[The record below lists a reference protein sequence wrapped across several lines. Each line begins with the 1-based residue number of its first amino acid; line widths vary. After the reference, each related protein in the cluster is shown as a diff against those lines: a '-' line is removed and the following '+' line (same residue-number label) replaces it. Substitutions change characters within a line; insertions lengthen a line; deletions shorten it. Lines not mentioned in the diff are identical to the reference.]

1 MRLYLYIAIFL
12 SGLLGQSVLPAYAG
26 HEHLY
31 SATTIITGQDNLP
44 ERKRGMLECLKMVVA
59 KASGNRL
66 VLTNP
71 EVLDALQRVEEYVAS
86 FSYLDRKEGI
96 QISDEQGTRDR
107 SFEFTVL
114 FDEKKINTLLAK
126 AGTAPWLKTRPE
138 ILILLN
144 VWDGQADYLVTETSE
159 RGWGQREVIF
169 SLRNRTALSL
179 TIPRSDAVLIET
191 EAKTILTGRM
201 SVNKEGYWVS
211 DWKLSDA
218 DNKQS
223 WISPIGTFDKVIAH
237 AIWKSADLLAKEN
250 R

>member
-1 MRLYLYIAIFL
+1 
-12 SGLLGQSVLPAYAG
+12 
-26 HEHLY
+26 
-31 SATTIITGQDNLP
+31 
-44 ERKRGMLECLKMVVA
+44 
-59 KASGNRL
+59 
-66 VLTNP
+66 
-71 EVLDALQRVEEYVAS
+71 
-86 FSYLDRKEGI
+86 
-96 QISDEQGTRDR
+96 
-107 SFEFTVL
+107 
-114 FDEKKINTLLAK
+114 
-126 AGTAPWLKTRPE
+126 LKTRPE

-144 VWDGQADYLVTETSE
+144 VRDGQADYLVTETSE

-237 AIWKSADLLAKEN
+237 AIWNSADLLAKEN